1 MGRRSFSC
9 LLIWIWG
16 VEFLVF
22 DFCFCILDVAFFDFG
37 CWVFKCCF
45 FNFGAGFFLGFRCWV
60 DYILDLCFLIS
71 DFGIWV
77 RGFLSVLLDYWISGF
92 ALPKH
97 LLCSEA
103 KQVFSI

>member
-1 MGRRSFSC
+1 MLHF
-9 LLIWIWG
+9 LILG
-16 VEFLVF
+16 VGFLNV
-22 DFCFCILDVAFFDFG
+22 V
-37 CWVFKCCF
+37 F

>member
-1 MGRRSFSC
+1 MLHF
-9 LLIWIWG
+9 LILG
-16 VEFLVF
+16 VGFLNV
-22 DFCFCILDVAFFDFG
+22 V
-37 CWVFKCCF
+37 F
-45 FNFGAGFFLGFRCWV
+45 FNFGSGFFLGFRCWV

-77 RGFLSVLLDYWISGF
+77 WGFLSVLLDFGFFIFEHARVSGF

-97 LLCSEA
+97 LCCSEA